1 MLIIKAELKKLMGD
15 YKNYWFNY
23 LFGNITLF
31 VLAAGLFW
39 AFAGQNQ
46 NHSGSMVI
54 FLFGLFFWYFSG
66 DALGMTSQMI
76 FEELMLGTFEQLLMT
91 TSSIKKIIWS
101 RLFVQFL
108 LRSLFAVVFFTTLIS
123 VFGMWPALGALGSK
137 LFLLLIVF
145 LIGVIGLY
153 GMGFVVAGLALV
165 FKQAGSIVGI
175 LSYFVLFFTGT
186 VVEFELLPTVI
197 KPIAYLFPVTFANK
211 LMRELALPLGKA
223 TFSSILQNKSFW
235 LLIANTLIWLF
246 VGQLIFNKA
255 MQLAKKK
262 GNLGSYYL

>member
-31 VLAAGLFW
+31 ILAAGLFW

-46 NHSGSMVI
+46 SQSGSIVV
-54 FLFGLFFWYFSG
+54 FLFGLFFWYFSS

-91 TSSIKKIIWS
+91 TSPIKKIIWS

-108 LRSLFAVVFFTTLIS
+108 LRTLFAVVFFTVLIS
-123 VFGMWPALGALGSK
+123 VFGMWTALGALGSQ
-137 LFLLLIVF
+137 LFILLIVF
-145 LIGVIGLY
+145 LIGVLGLY

-186 VVEFELLPTVI
+186 IVKLELLPTII

-211 LMRELALPLGKA
+211 LIRELVSPLGNISMLNV
-223 TFSSILQNKSFW
+223 FQYKSFW
-235 LLIANTLIWLF
+235 MLIANTILWLF

-262 GNLGSYYL
+262 GNLSSYYF